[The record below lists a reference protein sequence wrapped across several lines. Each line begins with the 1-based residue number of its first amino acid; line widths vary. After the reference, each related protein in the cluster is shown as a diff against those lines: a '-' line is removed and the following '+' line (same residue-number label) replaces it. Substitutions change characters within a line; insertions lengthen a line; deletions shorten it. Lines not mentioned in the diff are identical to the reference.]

1 MENNINN
8 NPNDGD
14 MFQYI
19 DIDDALFT
27 FNNDEQSPLNPQ
39 NQINQVNNSEQKIT
53 TKASFACFR
62 VLVLY
67 FVYIIE
73 NRPLTP
79 FLQGIITFL
88 LVHEV
93 LALSNFIGMKSYI
106 FLYRC
111 FWDIRTFQFP
121 SVFLLVDT
129 FNNLIFFTWFLYG
142 NLCILT
148 NKNGVENSLKENVLM
163 TYYITILLLLG
174 FFIFAKF
181 IFYIIFFI
189 SFCPCISYVMF
200 TEMREE
206 YRRKQRERRIE
217 EKMVPI
223 TYEEYIQLNGA
234 ECDSCII
241 CAELF
246 KEKSAVVQL
255 PCSVKHLFHEACIKQ
270 WIKNK
275 TICPICRTE
284 LKDED

>member
-39 NQINQVNNSEQKIT
+39 NQINQVSNSEQKIT

-93 LALSNFIGMKSYI
+93 LALSNFIGMK
-106 FLYRC
+106 
-111 FWDIRTFQFP
+111 TKMK
-121 SVFLLVDT
+121 
-129 FNNLIFFTWFLYG
+129 FFG
-142 NLCILT
+142 SMSIKQASILSI
-148 NKNGVENSLKENVLM
+148 K
-163 TYYITILLLLG
+163 
-174 FFIFAKF
+174 
-181 IFYIIFFI
+181 
-189 SFCPCISYVMF
+189 CIS
-200 TEMREE
+200 
-206 YRRKQRERRIE
+206 E
-217 EKMVPI
+217 EKS
-223 TYEEYIQLNGA
+223 QR
-234 ECDSCII
+234 
-241 CAELF
+241 
-246 KEKSAVVQL
+246 
-255 PCSVKHLFHEACIKQ
+255 
-270 WIKNK
+270 KNHVF
-275 TICPICRTE
+275 
-284 LKDED
+284 